1 MIRLGEAS
9 HHASPGLATHHDLQE
24 LRRISPDMEPVR
36 PVHFLST
43 DTLSAHAISRSKN
56 TANGL

>member
-9 HHASPGLATHHDLQE
+9 HHASPGLATHHDPQE
-24 LRRISPDMEPVR
+24 LRRSSPDMEPVH
-36 PVHFLST
+36 PVYFLSA
-43 DTLSAHAISRSKN
+43 DTLSAHAMPRSKN